1 MTEFDNI
8 TFEKLPEAVSRLIHD
23 MADIKNHIMNNSAYT
38 KSVPVHV
45 VEKEWLSVKEVSIKL
60 GITEGAVYNLT
71 HQKKIPHF
79 KKIGRLF
86 FDSKEIDDWIR
97 SDRRK
102 TVKQLQDEAEL
113 NANKK

>member
-1 MTEFDNI
+1 MAEFDNI
-8 TFEKLPEAVSRLIHD
+8 TFEKLPEAVSRLMQDI
-23 MADIKNHIMNNSAYT
+23 ADIKNHILNSSAYT
-38 KSVPVHV
+38 KSVPVPV
-45 VEKEWLSVKEVSIKL
+45 VEKEWLSAKEVSIKL

-102 TVKQLQDEAEL
+102 TLKQLQDEAEF
-113 NANKK
+113 NAKKK